1 MIQPEDVRTLEF
13 KDLEIVAFRT
23 RSLGNWSYLVSSAGE
38 AVAIDPQRDA
48 SRYLEAAATTKL
60 RLRHVIE
67 THIHS
72 DYLSGGLWLSDRTG
86 AKVVASARGGYEF
99 GHLPVDDGD
108 ELRVGGMRLRC
119 LATPGHTPEHLA
131 WELFEADSDAPVA
144 VLTGGSLLAGGAG
157 RTDLLGDQQ
166 TQTLTELQYESI
178 RKVSAL
184 AETALILPTHGGGST
199 CSVAAAEPADF
210 ATVAQE
216 RGGNPYLVSKS
227 FEQFRLEL
235 LRTVAP
241 VPPYFRHVAALNRE
255 GPPAVAENGPVEQL
269 DPARF
274 SAIATSG
281 AWVVDARN
289 RWSFADT
296 HIRGSLSIEPS
307 DLFPTYVGSLVPFG
321 APIVLVVDDG
331 EVDLVD
337 ELANECFR
345 IGYRV
350 VGLLKGGIR
359 AWTQAGLELES
370 YPATDILEI
379 LDEASRGHPSAFL
392 DVRDPSEMTDGTL
405 PGSTTVA
412 VGALAERAPEL
423 RNRWSNGSIDRIAVA
438 CTGGARA
445 AVAASFLAR
454 SGIPV
459 RVVLGGG
466 IPDALGIPSM
476 VLG

>member
-13 KDLEIVAFRT
+13 EDLEVLAFRT

-48 SRYLEAAATTKL
+48 IRYLEAAEHRQL

-72 DYLSGGLWLSDRTG
+72 DYLSGGLWLSERTG
-86 AKVVASARGGYEF
+86 ANVVASARGRYEF
-99 GHLPVDDGD
+99 RHLAVDDGD
-108 ELRVGGMRLRC
+108 ELSVGGMRLRC
-119 LATPGHTPEHLA
+119 LATPGHTFEHLA
-131 WELFEADSDAPVA
+131 WELFEADSDTPVA

-157 RTDLLGDQQ
+157 RTDLLGDLQ
-166 TQTLTELQYESI
+166 THKLTEMQYESV

-216 RGGNPYLVSKS
+216 RAGNPYLVSQS
-227 FEQFRLEL
+227 VAQFGVEL
-235 LRTVAP
+235 LSAVAP
-241 VPPYFRHVAALNRE
+241 APAYFTHVAALNRE
-255 GPPAVAENGPVEQL
+255 GPPTAAANGPVDQL
-269 DPARF
+269 APAQF
-274 SAIATSG
+274 AETAASG

-321 APIVLVVDDG
+321 AAIALVVDDG
-331 EVDLVD
+331 EIGLVD

-345 IGYRV
+345 IGYQV
-350 VGLLKGGIR
+350 VGVLKGGIG
-359 AWTQAGLELES
+359 AWTQAGFELES
-370 YPATDILEI
+370 YPAIDILEL
-379 LDEASRGHPSAFL
+379 LDEASRGHPPEML
-392 DVRDPSEMTDGTL
+392 DVRDPSEMTDGTI
-405 PGSTTVA
+405 PGSTAVA
-412 VGALAERAPEL
+412 VGALASRTPEL
-423 RNRWSNGSIDRIAVA
+423 RKQWSNGSTHRIAVA

-466 IPDALGIPSM
+466 IPDALGVPSM
-476 VLG
+476 ALS